1 MKAIKTLDRI
11 SILLVN
17 LLLSLV
23 CIMTSA
29 ICIASSPTFYKKQF
43 EKTGIYATIDENGEE
58 ERTDIYYIG
67 GSSFY
72 SARFSNAQLDI
83 IIHHIVDYLFTDQ
96 ESFALTM
103 DGVELNGRIRDNVD
117 IFGEVAISHME
128 EVKTLFRLVI
138 VLTIIL
144 FVFLIGTIVYL
155 VFRWKQI
162 APILI
167 EYSVLFYGICLALAG
182 GFLLWSW
189 ISSLRSNLDFPTQLW
204 RNFHHIL
211 FPFQSDKFTG
221 SFFDD
226 TLTQVL
232 TLDFFL
238 GAVGTVLLALCIVLS
253 AWFGIT
259 FFGKI
264 YAKRN
269 PSPIKI
275 KETDKK

>member
-29 ICIASSPTFYKKQF
+29 ICIASSPSFYKKQF

-58 ERTDIYYIG
+58 QRTSIYYIG
-67 GSSFY
+67 GSSY
-72 SARFSNAQLDI
+72 ESARFSNEQLDNI
-83 IIHHIVDYLFTDQ
+83 IRHIVDYLFTDQ

-103 DGVELNGRIRDNVD
+103 DGVEVNGRIRDNVD

-138 VLTIIL
+138 VLTVIL
-144 FVFLIGTIVYL
+144 SILLIALIVYL
-155 VFRWKQI
+155 VFRWKYL

-167 EYSVLFYGICLALAG
+167 EYSVLFYGICLAVAG

-189 ISSLRSNLDFPTQLW
+189 ISSLHSGLDFPTQLW
-204 RNFHHIL
+204 RNLHYFF
-211 FPFQSDKFTG
+211 FPFQSDKFVG

-226 TLTQVL
+226 TLTQIL

-238 GAVGTVLLALCIVLS
+238 GAVKSVLLVLCIILS
-253 AWFGIT
+253 AWFGVAI
-259 FFGKI
+259 FGKI
-264 YAKRN
+264 YTKRIITKGN
-269 PSPIKI
+269 
-275 KETDKK
+275 KE